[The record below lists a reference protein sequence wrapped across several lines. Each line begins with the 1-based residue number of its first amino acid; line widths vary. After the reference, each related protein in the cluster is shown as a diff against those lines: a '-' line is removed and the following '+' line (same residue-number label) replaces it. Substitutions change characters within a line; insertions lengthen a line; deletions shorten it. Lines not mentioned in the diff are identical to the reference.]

1 MKPLI
6 YGTLTE
12 EDLTRWRQACAQF
25 QAIEMNPRAYSAQ
38 ETEAILLRYYR
49 LFGEIHKTQGIPQG
63 DIIEI
68 SPTTGQIFEDTSR
81 A

>member
-1 MKPLI
+1 MKAVV
-6 YGTLTE
+6 YGTLNE
-12 EDLTRWRQACAQF
+12 EDLTRWRQVTAQY
-25 QAIEMNPRAYSAQ
+25 QALEMNPRAYSAQ
-38 ETEAILLRYYR
+38 ETEAVLLRYYR
-49 LFGEIHKTQGIPQG
+49 MFGEIHKTQGIPQG